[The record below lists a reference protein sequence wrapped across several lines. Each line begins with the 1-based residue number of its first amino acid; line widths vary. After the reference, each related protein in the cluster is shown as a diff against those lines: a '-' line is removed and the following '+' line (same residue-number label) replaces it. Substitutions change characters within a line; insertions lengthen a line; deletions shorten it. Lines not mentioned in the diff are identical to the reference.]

1 MCFLLLSFQI
11 SSSCRTLFPPRP
23 FEEVCHTIEKELGK
37 STKELFLDFDEN
49 PLATASIA
57 QVHRAT
63 LIDGQKVV
71 VKVQHEDIKK
81 IILEDL
87 KDAKSIVDWIAWA
100 EPQYNF
106 SPMIDEWCKEA
117 PQELDFNHETENTR
131 TVSKNLGCTSKYDS
145 NKPINQVDVLI
156 PEVIQAS
163 SLTFLTPDS

>member
-1 MCFLLLSFQI
+1 MLYSMQ
-11 SSSCRTLFPPRP
+11 
-23 FEEVCHTIEKELGK
+23 
-37 STKELFLDFDEN
+37 
-49 PLATASIA
+49 IA

-81 IILEDL
+81 IILEVWKLFGVWLLRCCIGKQMFQSLWLFCMPFFFWQDL

-117 PQELDFNHETENTR
+117 PQELDFNHEAG
-131 TVSKNLGCTSKYDS
+131 KLCLLQY
-145 NKPINQVDVLI
+145 
-156 PEVIQAS
+156 
-163 SLTFLTPDS
+163 FC